1 MKRLP
6 SHTMGFGHAL
16 NLVNRATEL
25 RGKALAG
32 APQATGAGLGYQLVA
47 QATGQAVA
55 DATTFLRSI
64 EMIAAVTSGVAA
76 AQIVANPSNASTWT
90 GIITDALGWVST
102 AAGVFAT
109 IGADAGTVL
118 SGYPQPS

>member
-6 SHTMGFGHAL
+6 SHAMGFGQAL
-16 NLVNRATEL
+16 TLVNRATEL
-25 RGKALAG
+25 QGQAVGGAAQAAG
-32 APQATGAGLGYQLVA
+32 TGMGYQMVA
-47 QATGQAVA
+47 QATAQAVQ

-76 AQIVANPSNASTWT
+76 AQIVANPNSAGTWT
-90 GIITDALGWVST
+90 PIITDALGWVTT
-102 AAGVFAT
+102 AAGVFST
-109 IGADAGTVL
+109 VGTDAGTVL